1 MRGFGDPEK
10 KYDDK
15 IVYSAT
21 KPFKK
26 GGRKDQLIT
35 DIMLACDRNQ
45 DQKLNFNEYMQI
57 RGAILAWMQCVNQI
71 MNRSGL
77 KCALSTL
84 VPDRRPLQA
93 EADVVFRLGQKLMND
108 TQDRDISFPVFLM
121 ILDLY
126 KVFSVFNIPL
136 DSGYLSE
143 SEMRRQ
149 LAELEL
155 SNRVS
160 DDAIREVFRSYDHKD
175 MNFYTF
181 GYAV

>member
-1 MRGFGDPEK
+1 M
-10 KYDDK
+10 KYAAPLVLDDD
-15 IVYSAT
+15 A
-21 KPFKK
+21 
-26 GGRKDQLIT
+26 RKVQLQK

-57 RGAILAWMQCVNQI
+57 RGAILAWLQCVNQI
-71 MNRSGL
+71 MNRAGL

-93 EADVVFRLGQKLMND
+93 EADVAFKLGQKLMND
-108 TQDRDISFPVFLM
+108 TQDRDISFPIFLM

-143 SEMRRQ
+143 NEMRRQ

-160 DDAIREVFRSYDHKD
+160 DDAIREVFRSYDHND

-181 GYAV
+181 G